1 MADKRARGVA
11 AKSDRRAKI
20 VATIMRTLKGDQIFH
35 TLDYRRKSEAY
46 VKQYMHQPLRA
57 MLMAMHR
64 ELTPDVGKT
73 TLRKKAD
80 ESLLWEGDVKT
91 TINNIRFLGVQHRP
105 DFVVQLDN
113 KRLRI
118 AVEVKRGET
127 GAAVREGIGQSLVYA
142 ASEDF
147 EFVVFLF
154 VDTSKDKKIARSLDK
169 KKTLDQAFV
178 QSLWTNYNVLFDII

>member
-20 VATIMRTLKGDQIFH
+20 VTTLMRTLKGDQIFH

-46 VKQYMHQPLRA
+46 IKQYMHQPLHA
-57 MLMAMHR
+57 TLMELYR
-64 ELTPDVGKT
+64 ELTPDVGET
-73 TLRKKAD
+73 TLKKKAD

-147 EFVVFLF
+147 EFVVYLF
-154 VDTSKDKKIARSLDK
+154 VDTSKDKKIARSLE
-169 KKTLDQAFV
+169 KTLDHAFV